1 MSKGAPVDSL
11 KSEAGKA
18 LEHLDAICTSPSFAP
33 SKRCQEFLRYIVLET
48 VEGRGDQIKER
59 NIAREV
65 FGKGEDFEPGEF
77 SLVRVKAGELR
88 KRLSDYYQS
97 TPGDGIRIELPPG
110 SYVPRICAHPEPA
123 VAAAAAEPRLDPRL
137 EPVVIPPPPPVHRRR
152 FLWLACGTAAAASAA
167 GLYPLLHHK
176 AGPLDEL
183 WRPVFATKVPLL
195 IFIPVMREK
204 DGSITEWVGI
214 GPSAAL
220 RRAADFLTSHR
231 YPYHLRFGSE
241 LTFSQ
246 LREQPSLLLGGFEV
260 EWTLRM
266 THDLRFAPY
275 EDPNTGLR
283 AFIDRQTKQTWE
295 EVKHAPNPYVDVDYG
310 ILCRL
315 FDSVSGQIVFLAVG
329 TQTFGTEGAASLLF
343 DPSLFAAVIQRAPAN
358 WDTKNF
364 QVVIRVAVIG
374 TTPSPAEIVA
384 THFW

>member
-1 MSKGAPVDSL
+1 MPVDSL
-11 KSEAGKA
+11 KSEAGRA
-18 LEHLDAICTSPSFAP
+18 LEHLEAVCQSASFV
-33 SKRCQEFLRYIVLET
+33 SSRRCQEFLRYIVLET

-65 FGKGEDFEPGEF
+65 FGKGDDFEPGEF
-77 SLVRVKAGELR
+77 SLVRVKASELR
-88 KRLSDYYQS
+88 KRLFDYYQS
-97 TPGDGIRIELPPG
+97 TPQNGIRIELPPG
-110 SYVPRICAHPEPA
+110 SYVPRISTQQKSPVVEP
-123 VAAAAAEPRLDPRL
+123 PL
-137 EPVVIPPPPPVHRRR
+137 EPVQAPAQPPLQPPLHRRR
-152 FLWLACGTAAAASAA
+152 FLWLASGAAAAAAA
-167 GLYPLLHHK
+167 GLYPLLRYK
-176 AGPLDEL
+176 SDPLDRL
-183 WRPVFATKVPLL
+183 WRPVFATRQALL

-204 DGSITEWVGI
+204 DGAITEWVGI
-214 GPSAAL
+214 GPAAAL

-260 EWTLRM
+260 DWTLRM
-266 THDLRFAPY
+266 THDLRFVPY
-275 EDPNTGLR
+275 QDPNTGLR

-295 EVKHAPNPYVDVDYG
+295 EVRHPPNPYVDVDYG

-343 DPSLFAAVIQRAPAN
+343 DPALFARFIQHAPSD
-358 WDTKNF
+358 WEMKNF
-364 QVVIRVAVIG
+364 QAVIRVSVIG

-384 THFW
+384 TYFW